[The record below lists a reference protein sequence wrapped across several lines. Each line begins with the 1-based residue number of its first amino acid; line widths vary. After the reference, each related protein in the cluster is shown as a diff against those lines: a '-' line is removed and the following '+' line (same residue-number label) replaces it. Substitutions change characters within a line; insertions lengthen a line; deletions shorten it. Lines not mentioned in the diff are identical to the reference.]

1 MRTSTKTLAILVVLI
16 FSTSI
21 PTIVESA
28 SINSAKFNSLQETQ
42 DFNFIAYGDT
52 RSPDFQGV
60 SPVHES
66 IVNAYLQQDPELILH
81 TGDMVGWGAVYEQ
94 WASFNDSM
102 AAVWASDI
110 PFYGAAGN
118 HEKYTNVWYQY
129 DLTFSNYTKFV
140 DYSDVV
146 DAPGETELYY
156 SFDYEGVHFIF
167 LNTEDYFDDV
177 QFGTNLFN
185 CSEAQMTW
193 LLSDLSNTEPDDFI
207 VAVFHRPLWS
217 VRENRPDRWA
227 EAENI
232 RAEFHDLFVDYN
244 VDLVFNGHDHYYYRT
259 LRDGIYYITTG
270 GGGAELYIPSESVP
284 IWQSGD
290 VAASEYHYCNIMVNS
305 SHVTIDVL
313 KTDDTIIDSFS
324 IERPIVPISTTTPT
338 ISTPEISPMTVVIAS
353 IVAVVTAGVIVIFIT
368 RRKAF

>member
-1 MRTSTKTLAILVVLI
+1 
-16 FSTSI
+16 
-21 PTIVESA
+21 
-28 SINSAKFNSLQETQ
+28 
-42 DFNFIAYGDT
+42 
-52 RSPDFQGV
+52 
-60 SPVHES
+60 
-66 IVNAYLQQDPELILH
+66 
-81 TGDMVGWGAVYEQ
+81 
-94 WASFNDSM
+94 M

-244 VDLVFNGHDHYYYRT
+244 VDLVFNGHDHHYYRT

-338 ISTPEISPMTVVIAS
+338 ISTPEISPMTIVIAS